1 MVVALKVAA
10 VRSRA
15 ARPAAGDPVAGAAA
29 CPVDPRVAAARAAA
43 VGQFRAARRV
53 LAVLVAEAAAFLGA
67 VRRRRS
73 RRRWR
78 LCARRGV
85 RLGSLIRGGCQRSPG
100 TRAALPY
107 RDLRESASLYVT
119 SAADE

>member
-1 MVVALKVAA
+1 MVALKVAA

-53 LAVLVAEAAAFLGA
+53 LAVLVAEAAPFLGGRPAAA
-67 VRRRRS
+67 VPAAVEAVCPAWGASQFLDPRRMSAQS
-73 RRRWR
+73 RYASSAPVPGLTRERVAV
-78 LCARRGV
+78 CD
-85 RLGSLIRGGCQRSPG
+85 QRC
-100 TRAALPY
+100 
-107 RDLRESASLYVT
+107 
-119 SAADE
+119 